1 MNDDELK
8 RLLQNA
14 LAGRRLSDRARARL
28 LGRLRRRPWLIAAAG
43 VAAAALLAAAL
54 VPVLRPHALPAAIE
68 TSFRGHELGKVDKHG
83 VASDTAKE
91 IRQKIKDA
99 TGREIQFPGL
109 RDAGFP
115 QLEAHC
121 CAETGTAHVIYAN
134 SWNKLSCFIF
144 EAEKFPFGGGDRL
157 KEAGVDGTSYR
168 KGSMTAVAVR
178 EGGIVKL
185 WVSDLRPEQ
194 LVAIAV
200 DAEQKRYQLKTT
212 VLTATSEAIL
222 KPLAAA
228 IMGISGVE
236 DVETEPS
243 KMQTNVRFDPRRVST
258 GDIVAYLALNDMD
271 VSWHDEDEN
280 R

>member
-14 LAGRRLSDRARARL
+14 LDGRRLTDRVRARL
-28 LGRLRRRPWLIAAAG
+28 LGRLHRRPWLLAAAG
-43 VAAAALLAAAL
+43 LAAAALAAAAL
-54 VPVLRPHALPAAIE
+54 PALLRPRPLPAAIE
-68 TSFRGHELGKVDKHG
+68 TAFRGHELGKVDKHG

-91 IRQKIKDA
+91 VRQKIKDA
-99 TGREIQFPGL
+99 TGREIQLPGL
-109 RDAGFP
+109 RDAGFG

-144 EAEKFPFGGGDRL
+144 EADKFPLGGGERL
-157 KEAGVDGTSYR
+157 KDSGVDGTSYH
-168 KGSMTAVAVR
+168 KGSMTAVAVK
-178 EGGIVKL
+178 EGGIIKL

-194 LVAIAV
+194 LAAIAV

-243 KMQTNVRFDPRRVST
+243 KMQTNVRFDPRRVT
-258 GDIVAYLALNDMD
+258 AEEIVTLLALNDMD
-271 VSWHDEDEN
+271 VSWRDEEGN

>member
-8 RLLQNA
+8 RLLQNS
-14 LAGRRLSDRARARL
+14 LGGRRLTDRARARL
-28 LGRLRRRPWLIAAAG
+28 LSRLQRRPWVRSAAG
-43 VAAAALLAAAL
+43 VAAAALAAAAL
-54 VPVLRPHALPAAIE
+54 LLVLRARPLPAAIE
-68 TSFRGHELGKVDKHG
+68 TAFRGHELGKVDKHG

-99 TGREIQFPGL
+99 TGREIQLPGL
-109 RDAGFP
+109 RDAGFG

-121 CAETGTAHVIYAN
+121 CEETGTAHVIYAN

-144 EAEKFPFGGGDRL
+144 EADKFPLGGGERL
-157 KEAGVDGTSYR
+157 KDAGVDGTSYR
-168 KGSMTAVAVR
+168 KGSMTAVAVK
-178 EGGIVKL
+178 EGGIIKL

-194 LVAIAV
+194 LAAIAV

-228 IMGISGVE
+228 VMGISGVE

-243 KMQTNVRFDPRRVST
+243 KMQTNVRFDPRRVT
-258 GDIVAYLALNDMD
+258 AEEIVAQLALADMD
-271 VSWHDEDEN
+271 VSWHDEAVN
-280 R
+280 K